1 MARLILPRPDYL
13 ESYLEGCREYK
24 ENNIRTYA
32 LHDPDTFEKWK
43 NTIFETFARNR
54 AGEGL
59 PIGYVPC
66 TVFWL
71 VEDGKWL
78 GLSSL
83 RHMLTPALTRFGGHI
98 GYAVRRSE
106 WGKGYG
112 TQILRF
118 TLPEAEK
125 LGILSARVTC
135 DDTNIGSRRVI
146 EKNGGLLLDI
156 IDNTVDGV
164 DHRTRRYDVPT
175 VMTKEY

>member
-1 MARLILPRPDYL
+1 MVRLILPQPDYL

-32 LHDPDTFEKWK
+32 LHDPDTFVTWK
-43 NTIFETFARNR
+43 NTIFETFARKR

-59 PIGYVPC
+59 PEGYVPC

-71 VEDGKWL
+71 VEGDKWL

-83 RHMLTPALTRFGGHI
+83 RHSLTPALTRFGGHI

-106 WGKGYG
+106 WGKGCG
-112 TQILRF
+112 TRILAL

-125 LGILSARVTC
+125 LGILQARVTC
-135 DDTNIGSRRVI
+135 DDTNVASRRVI
-146 EKNGGLLLDI
+146 EKNGGVLLDV
-156 IDNTVDGV
+156 IDNMENGV
-164 DHRTRRYDVPT
+164 YHRTRRYDVPT
-175 VMTKEY
+175 VHV